1 MSGLLPSEST
11 DVDNSYTFRDAFQV
25 ETQPS
30 YTHKLNPNTQRV
42 IGHTDGLEAYKQAVY
57 LILNTERY
65 EYPIYSWNYGIELKE
80 LFGQHI
86 AYVVPELERRIREA
100 IMQDDRTVSVT
111 DFQFDTSKFGEV
123 SVTFKAT
130 SIYGETEQQLTV
142 EI

>member
-1 MSGLLPSEST
+1 MSGLLPRDSS

-30 YTHKLNPNTQRV
+30 YTYKLHAQRV
-42 IGHTDGLEAYKQAVY
+42 SGYVDGLDAYKQAIFK
-57 LILNTERY
+57 LLNTERY
-65 EYPIYSWNYGIELKE
+65 EYIIYSWNYGVELKD

-123 SVTFKAT
+123 AVKFKAN
-130 SIYGETEQQLTV
+130 SIFGETEQQLTV
-142 EI
+142 AI

>member
-1 MSGLLPSEST
+1 MSGLLPSESG

-30 YTHKLNPNTQRV
+30 FTYKLNGNRV
-42 IGHTDGLEAYKQAVY
+42 SGYVDELDAYKQAVY
-57 LILNTERY
+57 KILNTERY
-65 EYPIYSWNYGIELKE
+65 EHVIYSWNYGVELKD

-100 IMQDDRTVSVT
+100 LMQDDRTVSVT

-123 SVTFKAT
+123 AVKFKAT
-130 SIYGETEQQLTV
+130 SIYGESEQQLTV
-142 EI
+142 AI